1 MKSTKAERR
10 KSTGSSRG
18 FDSEAVN
25 VNEKKTDGRL
35 WSLDAFRGFD
45 MMFIMG
51 VGTLLSAF
59 AWWCSG
65 LDWQS
70 YWDTHW
76 FAQQMKH
83 VKWEGLHFY
92 DMIFPTFIFIAG
104 ISFPFSYAKQKE
116 RGDSMALIHWRLL
129 KRMLLLIAL
138 GILYNGLLR
147 FEFPMRYS
155 SVLGK
160 IGIAWF
166 VAALCYVHFGLKVR
180 IGICAG
186 MMIAYWLATRFI
198 LAPDAPSEV
207 ADPFSRLGCIAGWFD
222 RTCLPGKLGGGNFD
236 GAGPL
241 INVAA
246 SVSAM
251 LGMFTGD
258 FIRRNDLSGN
268 RKTLLMFAGAV
279 GLLVLGL
286 AFAQV
291 FPVIKKIWSPSF
303 ALLCGAYSLFVFA
316 IFYWIMD
323 VKGWRNWAF
332 PLRVIGLN
340 SITIYLFQELV
351 DVTTIVKGF
360 VGDNEIV
367 QKVIEGKIVPVHVA
381 YGLRGFVE
389 NPALLALSFWI
400 GYVVFCWLILWFLY
414 RKQVFLKV

>member
-1 MKSTKAERR
+1 MKMEKE
-10 KSTGSSRG
+10 GM
-18 FDSEAVN
+18 E
-25 VNEKKTDGRL
+25 EKKDGRL

-65 LDWQS
+65 LDWQA
-70 YWDTHW
+70 YWNTNF
-76 FAQQMKH
+76 FAQQIKH
-83 VKWEGLHFY
+83 VSWEGLHFY
-92 DMIFPTFIFIAG
+92 DMIFPTFVFIAG
-104 ISFPFSYAKQKE
+104 ISFPFSYAKQKA
-116 RGDSMALIHWRLL
+116 RGDSAALVHWRLV
-129 KRMLLLIAL
+129 KRLVLLVAL
-138 GILYNGLLR
+138 GVLYNGLLR
-147 FEFPMRYS
+147 LEFPMRYA

-160 IGIAWF
+160 IGVAWF
-166 VAALCYVHFGLKVR
+166 VAALCYVHCGLKAR
-180 IGICAG
+180 IGVCAG
-186 MMIAYWLATRFI
+186 LMVAYWLATRFI
-198 LAPDAPSEV
+198 LAPDAPPEV
-207 ADPFSRLGCIAGWFD
+207 TDPFSRLGCLAGWFD
-222 RTCLPGKLGGGNFD
+222 RVALPGKLGGGNFD

-241 INVAA
+241 TCVAA

-258 FIRRNDLSGN
+258 FVRRRDLSGN
-268 RKTLLMFAGAV
+268 RKAVGMLAGAV
-279 GLLVLGL
+279 ALLALGL

-303 ALLCGAYSLFVFA
+303 ALLCGAYSLALFA
-316 IFYWIMD
+316 VFYWIMD
-323 VKGWRNWAF
+323 VKGWRAWAF

-340 SITIYLFQELV
+340 SITIYLLQELV

-367 QKVIEGKIVPVHVA
+367 QKVVDGKIVSVHVA
-381 YGLRGFVE
+381 YGLRGLIE

-400 GYVVFCWLILWFLY
+400 GYVAFCWLVLWFLY